1 MVCAEQRLLVAVDF
15 RRLARGLAYAVG
27 IYLSGGVGLQQVRAA
42 EPDLLRLPEGW
53 RLAPELMSG
62 FPAHGL
68 QLFVCDQAS
77 APRPLR
83 AYALAWDP
91 TVPNISFKPVLQSAG
106 RTPTQFY
113 TEETGRV
120 FAAVNGGYFGGGQS
134 YSLVLQGGQVLAA
147 NIKTLSR
154 TYLSNS
160 VNYYP
165 TRVAFG
171 LTPSGRLTTDWIY
184 HVGAGNAQIYA
195 YPTPSPNALGQAP
208 QPVPTAAFPAGG
220 TPWTMQAAIGG
231 SPMLLRDGVARISD
245 QEELIEI
252 NNTTARPRT
261 ALGYTASGV
270 AVLLVVEGDNAPGP
284 AGVNLTELAALL
296 QALGCTQGI
305 NLDGGGSTSL
315 VVGGRTTVRPSGG
328 AERAVASAVLWVDPR
343 TQTVATSA
351 PSILHEPWAVTLAKG
366 SRGDIH
372 VVAQGG
378 GLSYQWL
385 YEGAALPGET
395 EPTLTLAGADGRA
408 GRYSVRVTNR
418 LGSVTSRAVTV
429 DATSAGP
436 STLINL
442 SVRAQGG
449 AGEDTL
455 IAGFVVR
462 DGNKDVLVRAIGPG
476 LKTFGVSDSFGDPRL
491 ELSTASGVTLAYN
504 DDWLPRETEMV
515 GARVG
520 AFTLP
525 ADSRDAALV
534 GNTRSGGHLATV
546 TGRESSDRGNVLLE
560 LYDAGGP
567 GALTNV
573 SARARISPQTG
584 PLIAGFVVRGPAALT
599 VLIRAIGPSLAAFGV
614 RDALAAPRLT
624 LVKDGATLQVNT
636 AWASAPNALE
646 IWSAGRATGAFA
658 LPAGSAD
665 SALLATLPPG
675 GYTAIVSAAD
685 EGSGVALVEVY
696 EVR

>member
-1 MVCAEQRLLVAVDF
+1 MARCEHTFLVAVDF
-15 RRLARGLAYAVG
+15 RTIARGFAGVVWAC
-27 IYLSGGVGLQQVRAA
+27 LSWSAGPQARAA
-42 EPDLLRLPEGW
+42 ENNLVRVPEGW
-53 RLAPELMSG
+53 RLASELMTG

-113 TEETGRV
+113 TAEPGRV
-120 FAAVNGGYFGGGQS
+120 FAAVNAGYFGGGQS
-134 YSLVLQGGQVLAA
+134 YSLVLQGGTVLAA
-147 NIKTLSR
+147 NIKALSR
-154 TYLSNS
+154 TYLGAS

-208 QPVPTAAFPAGG
+208 QPVPSATFPAGG
-220 TPWTMQAAIGG
+220 TPWTMSAAIGG
-231 SPMLLRDGVARISD
+231 SPMLLRDGVVRISD

-284 AGVNLTELAALL
+284 AGVNLAELAALL
-296 QALGCTQGI
+296 QALGCTQAI

-343 TQTVATSA
+343 TQTVATAA
-351 PSILHEPWAVTLAKG
+351 PSIVHEPWAVTLAQG
-366 SRGDIH
+366 TRGGIQ

-395 EPTLTLAGADGRA
+395 EATLNLAGSDWRA

-418 LGSVTSRAVTV
+418 LGSVTSRDVTV
-429 DATSAGP
+429 EATRAGP

-442 SVRAQGG
+442 SVRALGG
-449 AGEDTL
+449 SGEDTL

-476 LKTFGVSDSFGDPRL
+476 LKTFGVADSFGDPRL
-491 ELSTASGVTLAYN
+491 ELSTANGANLANN
-504 DDWLPRETEMV
+504 DNWVPRETETI

-520 AFTLP
+520 AFALQ
-525 ADSRDAALV
+525 AGSSDAALV
-534 GNTRSGGHLATV
+534 GTTRSGGHLATV
-546 TGRESSDRGNVLLE
+546 TGGEASDRGNVLLE

-599 VLIRAIGPSLAAFGV
+599 VLVRAIGPSLAAFGV

-624 LVKDGATLQVNT
+624 LVKDGVTLQVNS
-636 AWASAPNALE
+636 AWASAPNASE
-646 IWSAGRATGAFA
+646 IWAAGRATGAFSI
-658 LPAGSAD
+658 PAGSAD
-665 SALLATLPPG
+665 SALLVTLPPG
-675 GYTAIVSAAD
+675 GYTTIVSAAD

>member
-1 MVCAEQRLLVAVDF
+1 MVCAEQRLLVAVGI

-27 IYLSGGVGLQQVRAA
+27 IYLSGGVGLQQIRAA

-231 SPMLLRDGVARISD
+231 SPMLLRDGVVRISD

-491 ELSTASGVTLAYN
+491 ELSTASGVTLASN

>member
-208 QPVPTAAFPAGG
+208 QPVPTAAFPASG

>member
-1 MVCAEQRLLVAVDF
+1 MVCAEQRLLVAVGI

-27 IYLSGGVGLQQVRAA
+27 IYLSGGVGLQQVRAG

-231 SPMLLRDGVARISD
+231 SPMLLRDGVARITD

-504 DDWLPRETEMV
+504 DDWLPRETEMI

-525 ADSRDAALV
+525 AGSRDAALV

-614 RDALAAPRLT
+614 GDALAAPRLT

>member
-27 IYLSGGVGLQQVRAA
+27 IYLSGGVGLQQIRAA

-231 SPMLLRDGVARISD
+231 SPMLLRDGVARITD

-491 ELSTASGVTLAYN
+491 ELSTASGVTLASN

-614 RDALAAPRLT
+614 GDALAAPRLT

-685 EGSGVALVEVY
+685 EGSGVALIEVY

>member
-171 LTPSGRLTTDWIY
+171 LTPSWRLTTDWIY

>member
-1 MVCAEQRLLVAVDF
+1 MVCAEQRLLVAVGI

-231 SPMLLRDGVARISD
+231 SPMLLRDGVVRISD

-504 DDWLPRETEMV
+504 DDWLPRETEMI

>member
-1 MVCAEQRLLVAVDF
+1 MVCAEQRLLVAVGI

-27 IYLSGGVGLQQVRAA
+27 IYLSGGVGLQQIRAA

-231 SPMLLRDGVARISD
+231 SPMLLRDGVVRISD

>member
-1 MVCAEQRLLVAVDF
+1 
-15 RRLARGLAYAVG
+15 
-27 IYLSGGVGLQQVRAA
+27 
-42 EPDLLRLPEGW
+42 
-53 RLAPELMSG
+53 
-62 FPAHGL
+62 
-68 QLFVCDQAS
+68 
-77 APRPLR
+77 
-83 AYALAWDP
+83 
-91 TVPNISFKPVLQSAG
+91 
-106 RTPTQFY
+106 
-113 TEETGRV
+113 
-120 FAAVNGGYFGGGQS
+120 
-134 YSLVLQGGQVLAA
+134 
-147 NIKTLSR
+147 
-154 TYLSNS
+154 
-160 VNYYP
+160 
-165 TRVAFG
+165 
-171 LTPSGRLTTDWIY
+171 
-184 HVGAGNAQIYA
+184 
-195 YPTPSPNALGQAP
+195 
-208 QPVPTAAFPAGG
+208 
-220 TPWTMQAAIGG
+220 
-231 SPMLLRDGVARISD
+231 
-245 QEELIEI
+245 
-252 NNTTARPRT
+252 
-261 ALGYTASGV
+261 
-270 AVLLVVEGDNAPGP
+270 
-284 AGVNLTELAALL
+284 
-296 QALGCTQGI
+296 
-305 NLDGGGSTSL
+305 
-315 VVGGRTTVRPSGG
+315 
-328 AERAVASAVLWVDPR
+328 
-343 TQTVATSA
+343 
-351 PSILHEPWAVTLAKG
+351 VTLAKG

-504 DDWLPRETEMV
+504 DDWLPRETEMI

-525 ADSRDAALV
+525 AGSRDAALV

-614 RDALAAPRLT
+614 GDALAAPRLT

>member
-27 IYLSGGVGLQQVRAA
+27 IYFSGGVGLQQIRAA

-504 DDWLPRETEMV
+504 DDWLPRETEMI

-525 ADSRDAALV
+525 AGSRDAALV

-685 EGSGVALVEVY
+685 EGSGVALIEVY

>member
-27 IYLSGGVGLQQVRAA
+27 IYLSGGVGLQQIRAA

-91 TVPNISFKPVLQSAG
+91 TVTNISFKPVLQSAG

-171 LTPSGRLTTDWIY
+171 ITPSGRLTTDWIY

-231 SPMLLRDGVARISD
+231 SPMLLRDGVVRISD

-296 QALGCTQGI
+296 QALGCTQAI

>member
-1 MVCAEQRLLVAVDF
+1 MVRFEQKIPVTGEFKNFAC
-15 RRLARGLAYAVG
+15 GLACLVWAC
-27 IYLSGGVGLQQVRAA
+27 LSWSMGPQARAA
-42 EPDLLRLPEGW
+42 GSDLLRLPEGW
-53 RLAPELMSG
+53 RLASELMTG
-62 FPAHGL
+62 FPVQGL

-120 FAAVNGGYFGGGQS
+120 FAAANGGYFGGGQS
-134 YSLVLQGGQVLAA
+134 YSLVMQGGNVLAA
-147 NIKTLSR
+147 NIKALSR
-154 TYLSNS
+154 TYLGTS

-195 YPTPSPNALGQAP
+195 YPTPSANALGQAP
-208 QPVPTAAFPAGG
+208 QPVPSAAFPAGG
-220 TPWTMQAAIGG
+220 NPWTMTAAIGG
-231 SPMLLRDGVARISD
+231 SPMLLRDGVVRISD
-245 QEELIEI
+245 QEELIDI

-284 AGVNLTELAALL
+284 AGVNLAELAALL
-296 QALGCTQGI
+296 QALGCTQAI

-351 PSILHEPWAVTLAKG
+351 PSLLHEPWAVTLAKG
-366 SRGDIH
+366 SRGDLH

-385 YEGAALPGET
+385 YEGATLPGET
-395 EPTLTLAGADGRA
+395 EATLTLAGTDWRA

-418 LGSVTSRAVTV
+418 LGSVTSRDVTV
-429 DATSAGP
+429 EATAAGP

-442 SVRAQGG
+442 SVRALGG
-449 AGEDTL
+449 SGEDTL

-462 DGNKDVLVRAIGPG
+462 DANKEVLVRAIGPG
-476 LKTFGVSDSFGDPRL
+476 LKAFGVTDSFGDPRL
-491 ELSTASGVTLAYN
+491 ELSTANGTNLAYN
-504 DDWLPRETEMV
+504 DNWLPRDTETV
-515 GARVG
+515 GTRVG
-520 AFTLP
+520 AFALQLG
-525 ADSRDAALV
+525 SSDAALV
-534 GNTRSGGHLATV
+534 ANTRSGGHLATV
-546 TGRESSDRGNVLLE
+546 TGREMSDRGNVLLE

-599 VLIRAIGPSLAAFGV
+599 VLVRAIGPSLAAFGV
-614 RDALAAPRLT
+614 RDFLAAPRLT
-624 LVKDGATLQVNT
+624 LVKDGVTLQVNT

-646 IWSAGRATGAFA
+646 IWAAGRATGAFSI
-658 LPAGSAD
+658 PAGSQD
-665 SALLATLPPG
+665 SALLVTLPPG